1 MAEHDDHDAP
11 ALNGPTLAEPTL
23 VEPTPA
29 GIDAHALDWVVR
41 TGSDAFDDWP
51 AFHAWLDADPR
62 HAAAY
67 QAMAADIEEMAA
79 SVPAEVAAPVVVPMP
94 KRRWPV
100 WTGGAIAASLAL
112 FVGYEAMETRAHPY
126 AVETAAGAMRT
137 VQLADGSSIA
147 MGGATRLMLDRDDP
161 RIATLER
168 GEAMFV
174 VRHDDSDPFE
184 VSVGG
189 ARLVDVGT
197 AFDVKHVRGET
208 RVAVSEGAVDYNPGR
223 DGIRLVKGQGL
234 LVRDGT
240 ATVTAVD
247 VASVGSWRDSVL
259 AYEGATL
266 AEVADDL
273 SRALGVDL
281 RADATVATRPFSGSI
296 ATAKLAGDPRL
307 AGPLL
312 GVAIRKR
319 GGHWVMSTRS

>member
-1 MAEHDDHDAP
+1 MAEHDDINAQ
-11 ALNGPTLAEPTL
+11 T
-23 VEPTPA
+23 
-29 GIDAHALDWVVR
+29 LDWVVR

-51 AFHAWLDADPR
+51 AFHAWLEADPR

-67 QAMAADIEEMAA
+67 HAMSADIAEMAA
-79 SVPAEVAAPVVVPMP
+79 TVRPVQSAPIAMQPP
-94 KRRWPV
+94 RRRWPV

-112 FVGYEAMETRAHPY
+112 FVGYEALETRAHPY

-161 RIATLER
+161 RVATLER

-197 AFDVKHVRGET
+197 AFDVKFARGET
-208 RVAVSEGAVDYNPGR
+208 HVAVSEGAVDYNPGR

-234 LVRDGT
+234 VVRDGE
-240 ATVTAVD
+240 ATVTNVD

-281 RADATVATRPFSGSI
+281 RADPTVAKRPFSGSI
-296 ATAKLAGDPRL
+296 ATAKLSGDPRL
-307 AGPLL
+307 AAPLL

-319 GGHWVMSTRS
+319 GGHWVMSSRS

>member
-1 MAEHDDHDAP
+1 MAEHDD
-11 ALNGPTLAEPTL
+11 
-23 VEPTPA
+23 
-29 GIDAHALDWVVR
+29 IDAQALDWVVR
-41 TGSDAFDDWP
+41 TGGEAFDDWEN
-51 AFHAWLDADPR
+51 FQAWLEADPR

-67 QAMAADIEEMAA
+67 HAMSTDIEEMAA
-79 SVPAEVAAPVVVPMP
+79 TVPAVQFAPDVMRTP
-94 KRRWPV
+94 RRHWPV
-100 WTGGAIAASLAL
+100 WVGGAMAASLAL
-112 FVGYEAMETRAHPY
+112 FVGYEAIETRAHPY
-126 AVETAAGAMRT
+126 AVETAAGVMRT

-147 MGGATRLMLDRDDP
+147 MGGATRLTLDRNDP
-161 RIATLER
+161 RTATLER

-174 VRHDDSDPFE
+174 VRHDASDPFE

-197 AFDVKHVRGET
+197 AFDVKHARGET

-223 DGIRLVKGQGL
+223 DGIRLAKGQGL
-234 LVRDGT
+234 VVRDGE
-240 ATVTAVD
+240 ATVTTID

-281 RADATVATRPFSGSI
+281 RVDPGVAKRPFSGSI
-296 ATAKLAGDPRL
+296 ATAKLSGDPRL
-307 AGPLL
+307 AAPLL

-319 GGHWVMSTRS
+319 DGHWVMFSRS

>member
-1 MAEHDDHDAP
+1 MAEHDDIDAR
-11 ALNGPTLAEPTL
+11 ALNE
-23 VEPTPA
+23 V
-29 GIDAHALDWVVR
+29 ALDWVVR

-51 AFHAWLDADPR
+51 AFHAWLEADPR

-67 QAMAADIEEMAA
+67 HAMSADIEEMAA
-79 SVPAEVAAPVVVPMP
+79 TVPPVRVAPAEMRPQH
-94 KRRWPV
+94 RRWPI
-100 WTGGAIAASLAL
+100 WAGGAIAASLAL
-112 FVGYEAMETRAHPY
+112 FVGYESIETRAHPY
-126 AVETAAGAMRT
+126 AVETAAGTMRT
-137 VQLADGSSIA
+137 VRLADGSSVA

-161 RIATLER
+161 RVATLER

-174 VRHDDSDPFE
+174 VRHDDGDPFE
-184 VSVGG
+184 VNVGG
-189 ARLVDVGT
+189 VRLVDVGT
-197 AFDVKHVRGET
+197 AFDVKFARGET
-208 RVAVSEGAVDYNPGR
+208 RVAVSEGAVDYNPGH
-223 DGIRLVKGQGL
+223 DGIRLAKGQGL
-234 LVRDGT
+234 VVREGK

-281 RADATVATRPFSGSI
+281 RADPGVARRPFSGSI
-296 ATAKLAGDPRL
+296 ATAKLSGDPRL

-319 GGHWVMSTRS
+319 GGHWVMSSRS

>member
-1 MAEHDDHDAP
+1 MMAEHDDIDAP
-11 ALNGPTLAEPTL
+11 ELDGA
-23 VEPTPA
+23 
-29 GIDAHALDWVVR
+29 ALDWVVR

-51 AFHAWLDADPR
+51 AFQAWLEADPR
-62 HAAAY
+62 HASAY
-67 QAMAADIEEMAA
+67 HAMSANIDEMAA
-79 SVPAEVAAPVVVPMP
+79 AVPAEVAAPVVVPMRR
-94 KRRWPV
+94 RRWPV
-100 WTGGAIAASLAL
+100 WAGGAIAASLAL
-112 FVGYEAMETRAHPY
+112 VVGYGAIETRAHPY
-126 AVETAAGAMRT
+126 AVETAAGSMRT
-137 VQLADGSSIA
+137 VRLADGSTIA

-161 RIATLER
+161 RVATLER

-174 VRHDDSDPFE
+174 VRHDASDPFE

-197 AFDVKHVRGET
+197 AFDVKHARGET
-208 RVAVSEGAVDYNPGR
+208 RVAVSEGAVDYNPGS

-234 LVRDGT
+234 LVRDGK
-240 ATVTAVD
+240 AVVTTVD
-247 VASVGSWRDSVL
+247 VAGVGSWRDSVL

-281 RADATVATRPFSGSI
+281 RADPGVAKRPFSGSI
-296 ATAKLAGDPRL
+296 ATAKLSGDPRL

-319 GGHWVMSTRS
+319 GGHWVMSARS

>member
-1 MAEHDDHDAP
+1 MAEHDD
-11 ALNGPTLAEPTL
+11 
-23 VEPTPA
+23 
-29 GIDAHALDWVVR
+29 IDARALDLAALDWVVR

-51 AFHAWLDADPR
+51 AFQAWLEADPR

-67 QAMAADIEEMAA
+67 HAISADLEDMAAA
-79 SVPAEVAAPVVVPMP
+79 VLPVQAAPVVVTAAR
-94 KRRWPV
+94 RRWPV
-100 WTGGAIAASLAL
+100 WAGGAIAASLAL
-112 FVGYEAMETRAHPY
+112 FVGYEATQTRAHPY

-137 VQLADGSSIA
+137 VRLADGSSIA

-197 AFDVKHVRGET
+197 VFDVKFARDET

-223 DGIRLVKGQGL
+223 EGIRLVKGQGL

-259 AYEGATL
+259 AYEGVTL

-281 RADATVATRPFSGSI
+281 RADPGVAKRAFSGSI
-296 ATAKLAGDPRL
+296 ATAKLSGDPRR
-307 AGPLL
+307 AAPLL

-319 GGHWVMSTRS
+319 GGHWVMSSRS

>member
-1 MAEHDDHDAP
+1 MMADQDD
-11 ALNGPTLAEPTL
+11 
-23 VEPTPA
+23 
-29 GIDAHALDWVVR
+29 IDAHALDWVVR

-51 AFHAWLDADPR
+51 AFMAWLEADPR

-67 QAMAADIEEMAA
+67 HAMTADIEDMAA
-79 SVPAEVAAPVVVPMP
+79 FVPAQPAQPAQPAAPVVAAMP
-94 KRRWPV
+94 TRRWPV
-100 WTGGAIAASLAL
+100 WAGGALAASLAL
-112 FVGYEAMETRAHPY
+112 FVGYQATETGGHPY
-126 AVETAAGAMRT
+126 AVETNAGAMRT

-161 RIATLER
+161 RVATLER
-168 GEAMFV
+168 GEAMFM
-174 VRHDDSDPFE
+174 VRHDASDPFE

-197 AFDVKHVRGET
+197 AFDVKLARGET

-223 DGIRLVKGQGL
+223 DAIRLVKGQRL
-234 LVRDGT
+234 HVRDGHE
-240 ATVTAVD
+240 TVTAVD

-281 RADATVATRPFSGSI
+281 RADPTVANSPFSGSI

-307 AGPLL
+307 AAPLL
-312 GVAIRKR
+312 GVAIRQT
-319 GGHWVMSTRS
+319 GGHWVMSARS

>member
-1 MAEHDDHDAP
+1 MADRQDD
-11 ALNGPTLAEPTL
+11 
-23 VEPTPA
+23 
-29 GIDAHALDWVVR
+29 IDARALDWVVR

-51 AFHAWLDADPR
+51 AFHAWLEADPR

-67 QAMAADIEEMAA
+67 HAMSADIDEMAA
-79 SVPAEVAAPVVVPMP
+79 VVPAPVVVPMP
-94 KRRWPV
+94 TRRRWPI
-100 WTGGAIAASLAL
+100 WAGGAIAASLAL
-112 FVGYEAMETRAHPY
+112 VVGYSAIEKPARPY

-161 RIATLER
+161 RVATLER

-184 VSVGG
+184 VNVGG

-197 AFDVKHVRGET
+197 AFDVKHARGET

-223 DGIRLVKGQGL
+223 EGIRLVKGQGL
-234 LVRDGT
+234 IVRDGK

-247 VASVGSWRDSVL
+247 VANVGSWRGSVL
-259 AYEGATL
+259 VYEGATL

-281 RADATVATRPFSGSI
+281 RADPGVAQRQFSGSL
-296 ATAKLAGDPRL
+296 ATAKMAGDPRL
-307 AGPLL
+307 AAPLL
-312 GVAIRKR
+312 GVAIGKR
-319 GGHWVMSTRS
+319 GGHWVMSARP

>member
-1 MAEHDDHDAP
+1 MMAEHDDIDAP
-11 ALNGPTLAEPTL
+11 ALNGA
-23 VEPTPA
+23 
-29 GIDAHALDWVVR
+29 ALDWVVR

-51 AFHAWLDADPR
+51 AFQEWLEADPR
-62 HAAAY
+62 HASAY
-67 QAMAADIEEMAA
+67 HAMSAEIEDMVAV
-79 SVPAEVAAPVVVPMP
+79 VPAEVAAPVVVPMP
-94 KRRWPV
+94 RRRWPV
-100 WTGGAIAASLAL
+100 WAGGAIAASLAL
-112 FVGYEAMETRAHPY
+112 VVGYGAIETRAHPY
-126 AVETAAGAMRT
+126 AVETAAGSMRT
-137 VQLADGSSIA
+137 VRLADGSTIA

-161 RIATLER
+161 RVATLER

-174 VRHDDSDPFE
+174 VRHDASDPFK

-197 AFDVKHVRGET
+197 AFDVKHARGET
-208 RVAVSEGAVDYNPGR
+208 RVAVSEGAVDYNPGS
-223 DGIRLVKGQGL
+223 DAIRLVKGQGL
-234 LVRDGT
+234 LVRDGK
-240 ATVTAVD
+240 ATVMPVD

-281 RADATVATRPFSGSI
+281 RADPGVAKRPFSGSI
-296 ATAKLAGDPRL
+296 ATAKLSGDPRL

-319 GGHWVMSTRS
+319 GGHWVMSARS

>member
-1 MAEHDDHDAP
+1 MAEHDD
-11 ALNGPTLAEPTL
+11 
-23 VEPTPA
+23 
-29 GIDAHALDWVVR
+29 IDARALDLAALDWVVR

-51 AFHAWLDADPR
+51 AFQAWLEADPR

-67 QAMAADIEEMAA
+67 HAISADLEDMAAA
-79 SVPAEVAAPVVVPMP
+79 VPPVQAAPVVVTAAR
-94 KRRWPV
+94 RRWPV
-100 WTGGAIAASLAL
+100 WAGGAIAASLAL
-112 FVGYEAMETRAHPY
+112 FVGYEATQTRAHPY

-137 VQLADGSSIA
+137 VRLADGSSIA

-197 AFDVKHVRGET
+197 VFDVKFARDET

-223 DGIRLVKGQGL
+223 EGIRLVKGQGL

-281 RADATVATRPFSGSI
+281 RADPTVAKRPFSGSI

-307 AGPLL
+307 AAPLL
-312 GVAIRKR
+312 GVAIRKT

>member
-1 MAEHDDHDAP
+1 MAEHDD
-11 ALNGPTLAEPTL
+11 
-23 VEPTPA
+23 
-29 GIDAHALDWVVR
+29 IDARALDLAALDWVVR
-41 TGSDAFDDWP
+41 TGGDAFDDWP
-51 AFHAWLDADPR
+51 AFQAWLEADPR

-67 QAMAADIEEMAA
+67 HAISADLEDMAAA
-79 SVPAEVAAPVVVPMP
+79 VPPVQAAPVVVTAAR
-94 KRRWPV
+94 RRWPV
-100 WTGGAIAASLAL
+100 WAGGAIAASLAL
-112 FVGYEAMETRAHPY
+112 FVGYEATQTRPHPY

-137 VQLADGSSIA
+137 VRLADGSSIA

-197 AFDVKHVRGET
+197 AFDVKFALGET
-208 RVAVSEGAVDYNPGR
+208 RIAVSEGAVDYNPGR
-223 DGIRLVKGQGL
+223 EGIRLVKGQGL

-273 SRALGVDL
+273 SRALDVDL
-281 RADATVATRPFSGSI
+281 RADPTVAKRPFSGSI

-307 AGPLL
+307 AAPLL
-312 GVAIRKR
+312 GVAIRKT
-319 GGHWVMSTRS
+319 GDHWVMSTRS

>member
-1 MAEHDDHDAP
+1 MMVEHDDIEART
-11 ALNGPTLAEPTL
+11 LNET
-23 VEPTPA
+23 
-29 GIDAHALDWVVR
+29 ALDWVVR

-51 AFHAWLDADPR
+51 AFHAWLEADPR

-67 QAMAADIEEMAA
+67 HAMSMDIEEMAA
-79 SVPAEVAAPVVVPMP
+79 TVPPVQVAPIAMQPAR
-94 KRRWPV
+94 RRWPV

-112 FVGYEAMETRAHPY
+112 FVGYESLETRAHPY

-137 VQLADGSSIA
+137 VRLADGSTIA

-197 AFDVKHVRGET
+197 AFDVKHARGET
-208 RVAVSEGAVDYNPGR
+208 RVAVSEGAVDYNPGQG
-223 DGIRLVKGQGL
+223 GIRLVKGQGL
-234 LVRDGT
+234 VVRDGK

-281 RADATVATRPFSGSI
+281 RADPGVAKRAFSGSI
-296 ATAKLAGDPRL
+296 ATAKLSGDPRL
-307 AGPLL
+307 AAPLL
-312 GVAIRKR
+312 GVSIRKR
-319 GGHWVMSTRS
+319 GGHWVMSSRS

>member
-1 MAEHDDHDAP
+1 MAEHDD
-11 ALNGPTLAEPTL
+11 
-23 VEPTPA
+23 
-29 GIDAHALDWVVR
+29 IDARALDLAALDWVVR

-51 AFHAWLDADPR
+51 AFQAWLEADPR

-67 QAMAADIEEMAA
+67 HAISADLEDMAAA
-79 SVPAEVAAPVVVPMP
+79 VLPVQAAPVVVTAAR
-94 KRRWPV
+94 RRWPV
-100 WTGGAIAASLAL
+100 WAGGAIAASLAL
-112 FVGYEAMETRAHPY
+112 FVGYEATQTRAHPY

-137 VQLADGSSIA
+137 VRLADGSSIA

-197 AFDVKHVRGET
+197 VFDVKFARDET

-223 DGIRLVKGQGL
+223 EGIRLVKGQGL

-281 RADATVATRPFSGSI
+281 RADPTVAKRPFSGSI

-307 AGPLL
+307 AAPLL
-312 GVAIRKR
+312 GVAIRKT

>member
-1 MAEHDDHDAP
+1 MAEHDD
-11 ALNGPTLAEPTL
+11 
-23 VEPTPA
+23 
-29 GIDAHALDWVVR
+29 IDARALDLAALDWVVR

-51 AFHAWLDADPR
+51 AFQAWLEADPR

-67 QAMAADIEEMAA
+67 HTISADLEDMAAA
-79 SVPAEVAAPVVVPMP
+79 VPPMQPAPVVVTAAR
-94 KRRWPV
+94 RRWPV
-100 WTGGAIAASLAL
+100 WAGGAIAASLAL
-112 FVGYEAMETRAHPY
+112 VVGYEATQTRAHPY

-137 VQLADGSSIA
+137 VRLADGSSIA

-197 AFDVKHVRGET
+197 AFDVKFALGET

-223 DGIRLVKGQGL
+223 EGIRLVKGQGL
-234 LVRDGT
+234 VVRNGT

-281 RADATVATRPFSGSI
+281 RADPTVAKRPFSGSI

-307 AGPLL
+307 AAPLL
-312 GVAIRKR
+312 GVAIRKT

>member
-1 MAEHDDHDAP
+1 VAY
-11 ALNGPTLAEPTL
+11 
-23 VEPTPA
+23 
-29 GIDAHALDWVVR
+29 HAM
-41 TGSDAFDDWP
+41 S
-51 AFHAWLDADPR
+51 
-62 HAAAY
+62 
-67 QAMAADIEEMAA
+67 ADIEEMAA
-79 SVPAEVAAPVVVPMP
+79 SVPPVQAAPILMQLPR
-94 KRRWPV
+94 RRWPV

-112 FVGYEAMETRAHPY
+112 FVGYDALETRAHPY

-161 RIATLER
+161 RVAKLER

-174 VRHDDSDPFE
+174 VRHDDRDPFE

-197 AFDVKHVRGET
+197 AFDVKFARGET
-208 RVAVSEGAVDYNPGR
+208 HVAVSEGAVDYNPGR

-234 LVRDGT
+234 VVRDGE
-240 ATVTAVD
+240 ATVTNVD

-281 RADATVATRPFSGSI
+281 RADPTVAKRPFSGSI
-296 ATAKLAGDPRL
+296 ATAKLSGDPRL
-307 AGPLL
+307 AAPLL

-319 GGHWVMSTRS
+319 GGHWVMSSRS

>member
-1 MAEHDDHDAP
+1 MAEHDDTDAP
-11 ALNGPTLAEPTL
+11 ALTALETR
-23 VEPTPA
+23 
-29 GIDAHALDWVVR
+29 ALDWVVR
-41 TGSDAFDDWP
+41 TGSDAFEDWP
-51 AFHAWLDADPR
+51 AFHAWLEADSS

-67 QAMAADIEEMAA
+67 HAMALDIEDVAATVPPVPVA
-79 SVPAEVAAPVVVPMP
+79 SVDVRPVR
-94 KRRWPV
+94 RRWPV

-112 FVGYEAMETRAHPY
+112 FVGYEAIETRSHPY
-126 AVETAAGAMRT
+126 AVETEAGSMRT
-137 VQLADGSSIA
+137 IRLADGSSIA
-147 MGGATRLMLDRDDP
+147 MGGATRLVLDRDDP
-161 RIATLER
+161 RAATLEH

-174 VRHDDSDPFE
+174 VRHDARDPFE
-184 VSVGG
+184 VRVGG

-197 AFDVKHVRGET
+197 AFDVKHARGET

-223 DGIRLVKGQGL
+223 DGIRLLKGRGL
-234 LVRDGT
+234 LVRDGE
-240 ATVTAVD
+240 ATVTNVD

-281 RADATVATRPFSGSI
+281 RADPGVAKRAFSGSI
-296 ATAKLAGDPRL
+296 ATAKLSGDPRL

-319 GGHWVMSTRS
+319 GGHWVMSSRS